1 MPSPDP
7 GRRKARLAVAALLLL
22 SAVAY
27 TAWVLEV
34 VLSTGLDP
42 VQAYISE
49 LAAEDQ
55 PLGGLFRATDLVAGL
70 AVLAAA
76 VTALVAGARSAA
88 RRTARADGAR
98 AGTGPVGGVG
108 PWLPWAVTGWAALA
122 LFGVATAADSRLPLS
137 CAPTSDEMCAAR
149 ETAGLVPATHTA
161 HAVTSSLAMVG
172 ALTGLIALTVAAR
185 RYGWWPPVR
194 RFGPWLLA
202 GELLATGWSLA
213 AIAAFE
219 AGHGTWSL
227 GAGQRLQVLLVALW
241 LAVLARSV
249 ARFEGPA
256 AVHGGTGRHA
266 GQCTGRHPER
276 HVEHDAARG
285 QAGAEG
291 WESR

>member
-1 MPSPDP
+1 MPSSHP
-7 GRRKARLAVAALLLL
+7 GRRTARLAVAALLLL

-34 VLSTGLDP
+34 VVSTGLDP

-76 VTALVAGARSAA
+76 GTALLTGSYGAPDSAPPDHEPVGHGTADHEPVGHGTADHEPAGRIPAA
-88 RRTARADGAR
+88 RR
-98 AGTGPVGGVG
+98 
-108 PWLPWAVTGWAALA
+108 PWAVTGWAALA
-122 LFGVATAADSRLPLS
+122 LFGAATAADSRLPLS

-161 HAVTSSLAMVG
+161 HAVTSSLAMLG
-172 ALTGLIALTVAAR
+172 ALGGLVALTVAAR
-185 RYGWWPPVR
+185 RYGWWPPVGR
-194 RFGPWLLA
+194 YGPWLLA

-219 AGHGTWSL
+219 AGRGTWSL

-241 LAVLARSV
+241 LAVLAGSL
-249 ARFEGPA
+249 ARGAGPA
-256 AVHGGTGRHA
+256 AIEGVPGR
-266 GQCTGRHPER
+266 
-276 HVEHDAARG
+276 ART
-285 QAGAEG
+285 GAEG
-291 WESR
+291 AEPR